1 METIIYTFKHA
12 PQIYADS
19 NGDFFRASDDRP
31 IPTIY
36 HAGRVAVRDKN
47 KIYGIKRLR
56 KNAIK
61 TTKQISQC
69 PI

>member
-12 PQIYADS
+12 PGIYADS
-19 NGDFFRASDDRP
+19 YGQFFRVLDERP

-36 HAGRVAVRDKN
+36 HAGRIAVRDKN

-56 KNAIK
+56 STAIK
-61 TTKQISQC
+61 TTRVISDC
-69 PI
+69 PF